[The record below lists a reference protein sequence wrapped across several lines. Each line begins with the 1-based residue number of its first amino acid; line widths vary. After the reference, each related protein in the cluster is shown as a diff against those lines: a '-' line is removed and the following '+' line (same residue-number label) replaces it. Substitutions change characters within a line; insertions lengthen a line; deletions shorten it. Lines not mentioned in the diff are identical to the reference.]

1 MDRPL
6 AEFVDMLRYADVPV
20 SIGEVLDAGRTIEL
34 LGYEDRGLLKAA
46 LSQVMA
52 KTMEEMESFDKC
64 FDEFFTSDV
73 NLDLQDDSLEQ
84 LGEEEEETGDTP
96 PPPSSLDN
104 LEDQNA
110 NPAGGGGDGEGGGG
124 GGQGDCPTEEGG
136 QGGSEGSSQSLLDM
150 LEQGDR
156 TGLTLAMNAAA
167 DRANLS
173 NIVLM
178 TQRGLFSRRIM
189 EEMGLNE
196 VTQEINQRRR
206 EGDEDGANN
215 LSGRLDILFDAVRD
229 MVERQLAL
237 TADGKSTQ
245 FRQDV
250 LKKVKLSNVET
261 RDFRLMREMVRR
273 MAKRLTDMNSRVKK
287 VKNRGHLDIRKTM
300 RRNVAY
306 DGILFKTH
314 WKQKEKDRPKVL
326 AVCDV
331 SGSVASVA
339 RFLLLF
345 LYSMN
350 EVLPNVRSFA
360 FSGTLGEITD
370 MFDRYGPE
378 EAIPMA
384 IEKFGGRS
392 TDYGRAMED
401 FKDLVFD
408 EIDNRTTV
416 IILGDGRSNGSDP
429 RSDILKDIKTRAK
442 RVIWLNP
449 ERKTVWGTGDS
460 EMPRITPYCT
470 KAEVCNSLVKL
481 ELVIR
486 DLLKTSS

>member
-20 SIGEVLDAGRTIEL
+20 SIGEALDAGRTIEL

-52 KTMEEMESFDKC
+52 KTIEEMESFDQC
-64 FDEFFTSDV
+64 FDEFFTSNV
-73 NLDLQDDSLEQ
+73 KLDLQDNSLA
-84 LGEEEEETGDTP
+84 EEERELAESSDENSALNALEDMDTP
-96 PPPSSLDN
+96 PPAAG
-104 LEDQNA
+104 NA
-110 NPAGGGGDGEGGGG
+110 EGSGGGSGSSDEPDEGESSGEG
-124 GGQGDCPTEEGG
+124 DPRT
-136 QGGSEGSSQSLLDM
+136 LTDM
-150 LEQGDR
+150 LVQGDR
-156 TGLTLAMNAAA
+156 TELTLAMTAAA

-189 EEMGLNE
+189 EEMGLND
-196 VTQEINQRRR
+196 VTREISRRRR
-206 EGDEDGANN
+206 EEDEEGASD

-237 TADGKSTQ
+237 TADGKSNQ

-250 LKKVKLSNVET
+250 LKKVKLSNIEN

-306 DGILFKTH
+306 DGILFETH
-314 WKQKEKDRPKVL
+314 WKQKQKDRPKVL

-331 SGSVASVA
+331 SGSVAAVA

-360 FSGTLGEITD
+360 FSGELGEITD

-378 EAIPMA
+378 EAVPHA

-401 FKDLVFD
+401 FKDMVFG
-408 EIDNRTTV
+408 EIDSRTTV
-416 IILGDGRSNGSDP
+416 IILGDGRSNGADP
-429 RSDILKDIKTRAK
+429 RTDILKDIKTRAK

-449 ERKTVWGTGDS
+449 ERKSVWGSGDS
-460 EMPRITPYCT
+460 EMLKIAPYCT
-470 KAEVCNSLVKL
+470 KAEVCNSLNKL

>member
-20 SIGEVLDAGRTIEL
+20 SIGEALDAGRTIEL
-34 LGYEDRGLLKAA
+34 LGYEDRDLLKAA

-52 KTMEEMESFDKC
+52 KTMEEMESFDQC
-64 FDEFFTSDV
+64 FDEFFTSNV
-73 NLDLQDDSLEQ
+73 TLDLEDNSLQEASADENNLTPDDN
-84 LGEEEEETGDTP
+84 
-96 PPPSSLDN
+96 SSLAT
-104 LEDQNA
+104 LEDMGSPP
-110 NPAGGGGDGEGGGG
+110 PAGGSGEGSGGG
-124 GGQGDCPTEEGG
+124 TGNCEVEEGG
-136 QGGSEGSSQSLLDM
+136 QGSGEGAPRNLTDM

-156 TGLTLAMNAAA
+156 TALTMAMTEAA

-173 NIVLM
+173 SIVLM

-189 EEMGLNE
+189 EEMGLAD
-196 VTQEINQRRR
+196 VTQEISRRR
-206 EGDEDGANN
+206 RDGDEDGAGN

-261 RDFRLMREMVRR
+261 RDFRLMRDMVRR

-306 DGILFKTH
+306 DGILFETH
-314 WKQKEKDRPKVL
+314 WKQKEKDRPKVM

-360 FSGTLGEITD
+360 FSGDLGEITNLLKEN
-370 MFDRYGPE
+370 GPE
-378 EAIPMA
+378 EAVPAA
-384 IEKFGGRS
+384 IDKFGGRS
-392 TDYGRAMED
+392 TDYGRAMQD

-429 RSDILKDIKTRAK
+429 GTEILKDIKKRAK

-449 ERKTVWGTGDS
+449 ERKSLWGSGDS
-460 EMPRITPYCT
+460 EMPKIAPYCT
-470 KAEVCNSLVKL
+470 IADTCNSLNKL

-486 DLLKTSS
+486 DLLKSN

>member
-6 AEFVDMLRYADVPV
+6 AEFVNMLRYADVPV
-20 SIGEVLDAGRTIEL
+20 SIGEAIDAARTIEL
-34 LGYEDRGLLKAA
+34 LGYQDRPLLKAA

-52 KTMEEMESFDKC
+52 KTIDEMESFDQC
-64 FDEFFTSDV
+64 FDDFFKIDTK
-73 NLDLQDDSLEQ
+73 LDLGNPVSEGIDEDNDGAAVNDGEDALSALEQ
-84 LGEEEEETGDTP
+84 P
-96 PPPSSLDN
+96 
-104 LEDQNA
+104 EDQNQD
-110 NPAGGGGDGEGGGG
+110 GVQSGDGGGG
-124 GGQGDCPTEEGG
+124 GG
-136 QGGSEGSSQSLLDM
+136 GSSQQSDQSSGSDGSPPPSLVEM
-150 LEQGDR
+150 LENGDR
-156 TGLTLAMNAAA
+156 TALTMAMNQAAE
-167 DRANLS
+167 NVGLS
-173 NIVLM
+173 NIVLS
-178 TQRGLFSRRIM
+178 TQRGLFTRRM
-189 EEMGLNE
+189 LEDMGLAGVN
-196 VTQEINQRRR
+196 QEISQRRR
-206 EGDEDGANN
+206 DENEEGADE
-215 LSGRLDILFDAVRD
+215 LGRRLNILFEATRD
-229 MVERQLAL
+229 LVERQLTL
-237 TADGKSTQ
+237 TAQGKSTQ

-250 LKKVKLSNVET
+250 LKKVRLSNIEN
-261 RDFRLMREMVRR
+261 RDFRIMRDMVRK

-306 DGILFKTH
+306 DGILFETF

-370 MFDRYGPE
+370 LLENNGPE

-384 IEKFGGRS
+384 IEMFGGRS
-392 TDYGRAMED
+392 TDYGRSMED
-401 FKDLVFD
+401 FKELIFN

-416 IILGDGRSNGSDP
+416 IFLGDGRSNGSDP
-429 RSDILKDIKTRAK
+429 RVDILREIKNRSK

-449 ERKTVWGTGDS
+449 ERKSIWGSGDS
-460 EMPRITPYCT
+460 EMPKIAPNCT
-470 KAEVCNSLVKL
+470 VADVCNSLNKL

-486 DLLKTSS
+486 DLLKTA

>member
-1 MDRPL
+1 MNRPL
-6 AEFVDMLRYADVPV
+6 AEFVNMLRYADVPV
-20 SIGEVLDAGRTIEL
+20 SIGEALDAARTIEL
-34 LGYEDRGLLKAA
+34 LGYSDRTLLKSA

-52 KTMEEMESFDKC
+52 KTTDEMVSFDQC
-64 FDEFFTSDV
+64 FDDFFTIDTKLELGE
-73 NLDLQDDSLEQ
+73 NLSEQ
-84 LGEEEEETGDTP
+84 LADEGESAAGENSDEEIQDQLSALELPDSDPSGSGD
-96 PPPSSLDN
+96 
-104 LEDQNA
+104 
-110 NPAGGGGDGEGGGG
+110 GGGG
-124 GGQGDCPTEEGG
+124 GG
-136 QGGSEGSSQSLLDM
+136 EGSATSPGEASAAPEGSLLEM
-150 LEQGDR
+150 LEQADR
-156 TGLTLAMNAAA
+156 TGLTMSMNTAAEA
-167 DRANLS
+167 VGLS
-173 NIVLM
+173 NIVLS
-178 TQRGLFSRRIM
+178 TQRGLFTRRIL
-189 EEMGLNE
+189 EEMGLVE
-196 VTQEINQRRR
+196 VNQEISDRRR
-206 EGDEDGANN
+206 DDDEIGAED
-215 LSGRLDILFDAVRD
+215 LSRRLNVLFEATRD

-237 TADGKSTQ
+237 TSAGKSNH

-250 LKKVKLSNVET
+250 LKKIRLSNIEN
-261 RDFRLMREMVRR
+261 RDFKIMREMVRK

-306 DGILFKTH
+306 DGLLFETH

-326 AVCDV
+326 AICDV

-370 MFDRYGPE
+370 LFDRYGPE
-378 EAIPMA
+378 EAIPEA
-384 IEKFGGRS
+384 IEIYGGRS
-392 TDYGRAMED
+392 TNYGRAMED

-416 IILGDGRSNGSDP
+416 IFLGDGRSNGADP
-429 RSDILKDIKTRAK
+429 RADILRDIKKRAK

-449 ERKTVWGTGDS
+449 ERKSVWGTGDS
-460 EMPRITPYCT
+460 EMPKIAPNCT
-470 KAEVCNSLVKL
+470 VVEVCNSLSKL

-486 DLLKTSS
+486 DLLKTS

>member
-1 MDRPL
+1 MNRSL

-34 LGYEDRGLLKAA
+34 LGYDDRGLLKTA

-52 KTMEEMESFDKC
+52 KTTEEMESFDQC
-64 FDEFFTSDV
+64 FEEFFSSGISIDLDEKTSNDNV
-73 NLDLQDDSLEQ
+73 DNSSDDENESQGDNNSSDTLSTLDEMD
-84 LGEEEEETGDTP
+84 
-96 PPPSSLDN
+96 PPSQPSASGD
-104 LEDQNA
+104 
-110 NPAGGGGDGEGGGG
+110 GGGGVSGQQSGENPSGEGS
-124 GGQGDCPTEEGG
+124 DP
-136 QGGSEGSSQSLLDM
+136 QSLLNM
-150 LEQGDR
+150 LEQGGR
-156 TGLTLAMNAAA
+156 TELTLAMTAAA
-167 DRANLS
+167 ERSGLS

-189 EEMGLNE
+189 EEMGLLE
-196 VTQEINQRRR
+196 VNQEITNRRR
-206 EGDEDGANN
+206 AEDEEGAED
-215 LSGRLDILFDAVRD
+215 LVRRLDILFEAVRD

-237 TADGKSTQ
+237 TSDGKNNQ

-250 LKKVKLSNVET
+250 LKKVKLSNIEN
-261 RDFRLMREMVRR
+261 RDFRILREMVRK

-306 DGILFKTH
+306 DGLLFETH
-314 WKQKEKDRPKVL
+314 WKQKHKDRPKVL
-326 AVCDV
+326 ALCDV

-360 FSGTLGEITD
+360 FSGNLGEITD
-370 MFDRYGPE
+370 LLNRYGPE
-378 EAIPMA
+378 EAVPQA
-384 IEKFGGRS
+384 IEMYGGRS
-392 TDYGRAMED
+392 TDYGRSMED

-408 EIDNRTTV
+408 EIDSRTTV
-416 IILGDGRSNGSDP
+416 IILGDGRSNGADP
-429 RSDILKDIKTRAK
+429 RTDILKDIKTRAK

-449 ERKTVWGTGDS
+449 ERKSVWGSGDS
-460 EMPRITPYCT
+460 EMLRIAPYCT
-470 KAEVCNSLVKL
+470 KAEVCNSLNKL